1 MSPTVAV
8 VMMMV
13 ASPVLAQTELEEQM
27 ITPKSEWKYN
37 DSGAD
42 LGTTWWGIGFDDSD
56 WSTGKAPLG
65 YGDPG
70 IGTEI
75 SFGENWRELART
87 GEGAARSEHSPL
99 YLGVR
104 RLA

>member
-1 MSPTVAV
+1 
-8 VMMMV
+8 
-13 ASPVLAQTELEEQM
+13 M

-75 SFGENWRELART
+75 SFGENWREL
-87 GEGAARSEHSPL
+87 
-99 YLGVR
+99 VR
-104 RLA
+104 VLRAPSTRRCTWV